1 MTITTLPQ
9 PEQAD
14 PTVLKVNRSP
24 SGMETKQHLSLRV
37 SCGGGDR
44 GASFIAHQYATYPFR
59 LSGNL
64 RLDPTDPHRVYAYIM
79 NAGPGILAG
88 DDLRLALQVGEGA
101 SIYLTDQSAT
111 KVHSRPQGGP
121 KANQTWTMAVGA
133 NAYVEYVPEP
143 VILFAA
149 ADFTQGMNITLH
161 PQGRLVLG
169 EIIVPGRLARGEF
182 YEFERFQ
189 SRLRVETPDGL
200 LCFADNQLLWGQSAG
215 QSNRFRHSPFL
226 AELPIMGN
234 FVVVVPGVVLTQL
247 TQVLQTYELSPGLRV
262 GHSTLPGCNGILV
275 RAIATQVSLIKQY
288 QHHLLNCVRQLTGQ
302 PPLPDIPK

>member
-1 MTITTLPQ
+1 MTVTTLPQ
-9 PEQAD
+9 SDQAD
-14 PTVLKVNRSP
+14 LKKHPDPAVNLSP
-24 SGMETKQHLSLRV
+24 SLIEPKLHLSMRV
-37 SCGGGDR
+37 SCAGGEQGP
-44 GASFIAHQYATYPFR
+44 SFIAHQYATYPFR

-79 NAGPGILAG
+79 NACPGILSG
-88 DDLRLALQVGEGA
+88 DDLRLALQVGPGA
-101 SIYLTDQSAT
+101 SVYLTDQSAT

-121 KANQTWTMAVGA
+121 RAHQTWTMAVGA

-143 VILFAA
+143 VILFKS
-149 ADFTQGMNITLH
+149 ADLTQRMQVTLH
-161 PQGRLVLG
+161 PQGRLVLS

-189 SRLRVETPDGL
+189 SRLRVENPDGQ
-200 LCFADNQLLWGQSAG
+200 LCFADNQRLVGQG
-215 QSNRFRHSPFL
+215 QGFSHSPFL
-226 AELPIMGN
+226 AQLPIMGN
-234 FVVVVPGVVLTQL
+234 FILVVPGVELPLLAQA
-247 TQVLQTYELSPGLRV
+247 LQTYERSPEIRV

-288 QHHLLNCVRQLTGQ
+288 QHHLLNSVRQLTGQ